1 MAAITNNPT
10 FNKNNYTSYDGGYS
24 SNFPGFYSRA
34 LFSYAPFDSPNLLGD
49 NNSDWVV
56 DSTWDGIGDLLTSV
70 DNTACHGSN
79 ILPSY
84 YWRPGKS
91 IRLTGDFSLNIPITS
106 EGLGSNRIF
115 NLRFGL
121 QETNGPNTT
130 IFAAQNNF
138 NNHSLAGNST
148 IVNNYFPIHFECTI
162 TCARINIAAEN
173 VTFFTNGFYYYEF
186 VNYNASGDNIDKG
199 SVYVPIWGG
208 GDGDTI
214 VDLPYY
220 ISSTKIIMNGYGSD
234 ITGFSGEEQVFGQAY
249 LTKLLI
255 EELA

>member
-1 MAAITNNPT
+1 MPDPRNNPT
-10 FNKNNYTSYDGGYS
+10 FNKNNS
-24 SNFPGFYSRA
+24 SGNFPGFYSRA
-34 LFSYAPFDSPNLLGD
+34 LFSYTPYSNNVYEVLQNNDNGWVDDPNF
-49 NNSDWVV
+49 
-56 DSTWDGIGDLLTSV
+56 DGIGTGIV
-70 DNTACHGSN
+70 GFGNNVYHGSY
-79 ILPSY
+79 ILPAY
-84 YWRPGKS
+84 YWCPGKS
-91 IRLTGDFSLNIPITS
+91 IRLTGDFSLNIPITFG
-106 EGLGSNRIF
+106 GLGTNRIF

-138 NNHSLAGNST
+138 NNHFLAGDAT
-148 IVNNYFPIHFECTI
+148 IVNNNFPIHFECTI
-162 TCARINIAAEN
+162 TCARINIGDED

-186 VNYNASGDNIDKG
+186 TNYNASGGNTDKE

-208 GDGDTI
+208 GDGDTV

-220 ISSTKIIMNGYGSD
+220 ISSTKIIINGYGSD